1 MIMLDDDE
9 RKVTFDDSQK
19 AKDRVFE
26 ILRNWFG
33 KEELFSAEAIG
44 QSDKVYELAP
54 DLLGEIAERG
64 FKFKQ
69 KWKE

>member
-1 MIMLDDDE
+1 MIIIDDDE

-26 ILRNWFG
+26 ILRKWFG
-33 KEELFSAEAIG
+33 KEELFSAEALC
-44 QSDKVYELAP
+44 QSDKTYVLAP
-54 DLLGEIAERG
+54 DLLGEIAEKG